1 MSEIML
7 SVSTAVMS
15 NQSDDNKLSQAIH
28 QSNNGQQ
35 KSATPITKSQKQFSA
50 SKPESAIQ
58 KRSSTQ
64 VENDRNHQTQLKGG
78 GVLVNNQA

>member
-1 MSEIML
+1 ML

-15 NQSDDNKLSQAIH
+15 NQSGGKAIH

-35 KSATPITKSQKQFSA
+35 KSATSMTKSQERFSA
-50 SKPESAIQ
+50 SKPESTIQ

-64 VENDRNHQTQLKGG
+64 VETDRSHQTQLKGI
-78 GVLVNNQA
+78 GVLVNNQV